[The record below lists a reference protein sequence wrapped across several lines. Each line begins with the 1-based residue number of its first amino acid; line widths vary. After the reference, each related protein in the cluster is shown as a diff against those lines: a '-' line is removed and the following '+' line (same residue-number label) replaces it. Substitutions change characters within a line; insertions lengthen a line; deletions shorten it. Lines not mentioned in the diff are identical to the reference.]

1 MKMIKKKLLSGIA
14 ICLVGLCI
22 CACIPKTTTPNKNA
36 NVSSEEITARND
48 DEALN
53 VIIAV

>member
-14 ICLVGLCI
+14 VCLVGLCI

-48 DEALN
+48 NDPN
-53 VIIAV
+53 SKIFAV

>member
-14 ICLVGLCI
+14 VCLVGLCI

-48 DEALN
+48 NDPN
-53 VIIAV
+53 NKIFAV

>member
-1 MKMIKKKLLSGIA
+1 MKTIKKKLLAGIA

-48 DEALN
+48 DETFIT
-53 VIIAV
+53 IIAV

>member
-1 MKMIKKKLLSGIA
+1 MKMIKKKLLAGIA
-14 ICLVGLCI
+14 VCLVGLCI

-48 DEALN
+48 NDPN
-53 VIIAV
+53 NKIFAV